1 MNLRS
6 VKGNLFLL
14 LCLGYVA
21 DYFTKSDTV
30 TLLTAAAVMASFVL
44 GLFGVRKL
52 YGFMGLVMA
61 SSAVWLT
68 LRKGGGLDNI
78 AHNVVT
84 NLPLISLLIVVPLLS
99 IPFREEGYFA
109 SVQALIRSWTTNAR
123 RIFAA
128 IGAYLFVFGP
138 VLNIGALR
146 IVHDMIKDLELDERL
161 LARSYFTGFSTVIT
175 WSPFF
180 ASVALVMSLLDVTVA
195 GYVSVGL
202 PFAFLEILVGYGLFW
217 LTSRKAAPVS
227 GGEALPAGDALTR
240 EDRNKVLALLGMML
254 AIVASIFC
262 LEAILRYPIILI
274 VVLVSMACPV
284 LWAAFRNKWRQL
296 YAQFVEFKRHSVA
309 AMDNELVLFV
319 SAGMFGA
326 ALAGTS
332 ASEGIQSVLGAAAS
346 FSFPLFCV
354 GVLCAMALL
363 GLAGIHPIL
372 VVTVLL
378 SQLDPAAIGARPEAL
393 ALLFMVGWVIMAII
407 SPVTPLNFLVSR
419 FLNRSHLEVGLK
431 YNAWYLACLT
441 VLTAFY
447 VTLFR

>member
-1 MNLRS
+1 MNLRT

-14 LCLGYVA
+14 LCLCYVVDFFA
-21 DYFTKSDTV
+21 ESESV
-30 TLLTAAAVMASFVL
+30 TLLTAAAVLASFVL
-44 GLFGVRKL
+44 GLFGVRRF
-52 YGFMGLVMA
+52 YGIMGLVMA

-68 LRKGGGLDNI
+68 LRKGGGLDDI

-109 SVQALIRSWTTNAR
+109 SVKALIRSWTTNAG

-128 IGAYLFVFGP
+128 ISAYLFVFGP

-146 IVHDMIKDLELDERL
+146 IAHDMIKDLKLDERL

-180 ASVALVMSLLDVTVA
+180 ASVTLVMSLLDVSVA
-195 GYVSVGL
+195 GYVPVGL
-202 PFAFLEILVGYGLFW
+202 PFAVLEMLAGFALFW
-217 LTSRKAAPVS
+217 LTSRKMAVSREGPPAA
-227 GGEALPAGDALTR
+227 ARALTR
-240 EDRNKVLALLGMML
+240 EDRNRALVLVGMML

-262 LEAILRYPIILI
+262 LEALLGYPIILI
-274 VVLVSMACPV
+274 VVLVSMAVPV
-284 LWAAFRNKWRQL
+284 LWAAVRNKWRQL
-296 YAQFVEFKRHSVA
+296 YAQFAEYKRHSVA

-319 SAGMFGA
+319 SAGMFGG

-354 GVLCAMALL
+354 GIVFAMGLL
-363 GLAGIHPIL
+363 GLIGIHPIL
-372 VVTVLL
+372 AVTVIL

-393 ALLFMVGWVIMAII
+393 ALLFMVGWVTMAII

-419 FLNRSHLEVGLK
+419 FLNRSYLEVELK
-431 YNAWYLACLT
+431 YNAWYLVCLAA
-441 VLTAFY
+441 LAALY
-447 VTLFR
+447 VTLIR